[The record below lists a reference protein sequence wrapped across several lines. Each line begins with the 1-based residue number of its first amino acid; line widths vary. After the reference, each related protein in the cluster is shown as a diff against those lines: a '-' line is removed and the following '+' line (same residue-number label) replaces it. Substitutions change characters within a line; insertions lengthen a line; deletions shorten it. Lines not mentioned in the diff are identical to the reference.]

1 MSIISAEI
9 LKKPQIMGILNITPD
24 SFSDANKYSS
34 VDKALYHVEKM
45 LAQGATI
52 IDVGGE
58 STRPGAQVVSV
69 DEELARVIPVI
80 KAIKERFA
88 CDISIDTS
96 KAEVM
101 LESVQAGANM
111 INDVN
116 ALQAEGAIETAASL
130 SIPICLMHMQGN
142 PQTMQLKPSYTDIV
156 DEVKLF
162 FQQRLKCC
170 DTAGINKENI
180 ILDPGFGFGKTL
192 EHNLLLLSHLDEFKI
207 FNLPLLVGL
216 SRKSLLASL
225 TDKAVDKRLAGS
237 ISLAMLA
244 LQNGANILRVHDV
257 DETMDMLK
265 IFNAVLALE
274 SNR

>member
-1 MSIISAEI
+1 
-9 LKKPQIMGILNITPD
+9 
-24 SFSDANKYSS
+24 
-34 VDKALYHVEKM
+34 
-45 LAQGATI
+45 
-52 IDVGGE
+52 
-58 STRPGAQVVSV
+58 
-69 DEELARVIPVI
+69 VI
-80 KAIKERFA
+80 F
-88 CDISIDTS
+88 SIDTS

-244 LQNGANILRVHDV
+244 LQNGTNILRVHDV
-257 DETMDMLK
+257 DESMDMLK